1 MVTNYGG
8 GELYFILW
16 WWDVMFV
23 VADGELIKINYINI
37 LNNKKLKY
45 ILFL

>member
-1 MVTNYGG
+1 
-8 GELYFILW
+8 
-16 WWDVMFV
+16 MFV